1 MPTASHILNESTTL
15 AAMASN
21 PWKTIALSSMAY
33 ATYRLLKRYIF
44 YSYFSSL
51 RVLPGPE
58 PSGNYILGNL
68 KEMFESS
75 WARGIDEWIE
85 KFGSSITYTGVL
97 WQRGLITSDPRAVAH
112 MINHAYGFPKPLAVQ
127 EEFIEIFGKGIL
139 SAEGDV
145 HKKQKKIMNPC
156 FGPAQ
161 IRDLMPT
168 LFEKALKLR
177 DIWITNLDGDA
188 EGKVMD
194 ILPWLTRTTLDV
206 IGAAGFGYEFNS
218 LTNGEG
224 DELAKAY
231 KAILEPPKENTLTVI
246 WAVMQQK
253 FPVLRFLPGEVNQ
266 RKRNAKGTTDR
277 IGRKLIEDKR
287 SIVLEDK
294 GAAAGRDILSVLLK
308 ANTEEDIKDSERLSD
323 DEVIG
328 QIATMLLAGHETTSS
343 TVTWLLYDLAKP
355 EYSPIQEKLRA
366 EVNAV
371 QYDHPSM
378 EELNSLPYLDAVT
391 REALRKNPVVT
402 GTIRTAA
409 EDSVLPVSKPIVG
422 RDGIAR
428 NEIRIEKD
436 TTIIIPIASI
446 NRDKTIWGEDAD
458 KLRPE
463 RWLEKDHSY
472 ANEYPTVFSGVMTFL
487 GGPRACIGYRLAVM
501 EIKVILFTLMRNFT
515 FELSDP
521 KLVIETIQGM
531 IARPVIKG
539 ENDSTK
545 TMLPL
550 RVKCLRAD

>member
-1 MPTASHILNESTTL
+1 MPTASRILNESTTL

-145 HKKQKKIMNPC
+145 ENLSKRTRHLNP
-156 FGPAQ
+156 GSQ
-161 IRDLMPT
+161 LRDL
-168 LFEKALKLR
+168 
-177 DIWITNLDGDA
+177 WITNLDGDA

-253 FPVLRFLPGEVNQ
+253 FRVLRFLPGEVNQ

-294 GAAAGRDILSVLLK
+294 GAAAGRDILSVLPVK

-371 QYDHPSM
+371 QSDHPSM

-446 NRDKTIWGEDAD
+446 NRDKAIWGEDAD
-458 KLRPE
+458 KLR
-463 RWLEKDHSY
+463 
-472 ANEYPTVFSGVMTFL
+472 
-487 GGPRACIGYRLAVM
+487 
-501 EIKVILFTLMRNFT
+501 
-515 FELSDP
+515 
-521 KLVIETIQGM
+521 
-531 IARPVIKG
+531 
-539 ENDSTK
+539 
-545 TMLPL
+545 
-550 RVKCLRAD
+550 